1 MLRFLAVIV
10 FSLFLTVV
18 KAQQHFSYVY
28 IQGDKETPFYVK
40 YEDEMLPRFG
50 KNYYIIS
57 ELAPGPVNIE
67 VLFQQNVYAPQKF
80 TVNVPDNGFRGFLLT
95 KKGADFSLYDIHRQ
109 FYIPAGNKAGDD
121 NYTAY
126 TAGTPTVP
134 VDDITPVVPQDAQPV
149 VKKTPSVAKTTKPAT
164 SGKTAKPVVAKTPK
178 TSVKVPTGKTDK
190 TKESTN
196 EPVFLDNVELKSD
209 RTGNTLPA
217 GGVAKNSLATTNSDC
232 PRALS
237 NDAFDNIYKKAITKS
252 TSGKLKYLL
261 DKIEGNCYTSN
272 QVRQLTQ
279 ILPGD
284 NERYTYLKK
293 VYPRVTD
300 QSAFKRLENL
310 LTADEWKE
318 YFRSLVQPQ

>member
-10 FSLFLTVV
+10 CSLFFTVV
-18 KAQQHFSYVY
+18 NAQHFSYVY

-40 YEDEMLPRFG
+40 YESEMLPRFG

-57 ELAPGPVNIE
+57 ELAPGPINIE

-80 TVNVPDNGFRGFLLT
+80 TVNVPDDGFRGFLLT

-109 FYIPAGNKAGDD
+109 FYIPAGNKATDD
-121 NYTAY
+121 NYTTY
-126 TAGTPTVP
+126 TVGTPTVP
-134 VDDITPVVPQDAQPV
+134 VDDITPTLPQEIPIIKKATPV
-149 VKKTPSVAKTTKPAT
+149 V
-164 SGKTAKPVVAKTPK
+164 KTAKPAASAKTPK
-178 TSVKVPTGKTDK
+178 PAVIKTPKAITKTPTSKSGKAREPDD
-190 TKESTN
+190 

-217 GGVAKNSLATTNSDC
+217 GGISKNTVATINSDC

-261 DKIEGNCYTSN
+261 EKIDGNCYTSN

-293 VYPRVTD
+293 VYARVTD